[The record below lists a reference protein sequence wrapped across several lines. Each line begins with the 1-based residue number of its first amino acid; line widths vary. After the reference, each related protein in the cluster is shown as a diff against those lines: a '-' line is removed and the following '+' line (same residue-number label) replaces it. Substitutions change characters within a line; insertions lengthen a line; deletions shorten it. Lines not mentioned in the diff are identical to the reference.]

1 MLACNYLATCQCHL
15 TLAQTA
21 MQIKYYSSRE
31 SRGIARLLSDE
42 HVFGLKGQGTQ
53 KLKVPTKYSEMWQSW
68 LENNGMDL
76 VMQIF
81 AVGIYDIRAT
91 FILSF
96 VDDVKF

>member
-1 MLACNYLATCQCHL
+1 M
-15 TLAQTA
+15 
-21 MQIKYYSSRE
+21 
-31 SRGIARLLSDE
+31 
-42 HVFGLKGQGTQ
+42 KGQGTQ